1 LLPDCV
7 GVGRTNLDRDTSGS
21 FCSAPDSPAI
31 ANRFS
36 NTFDLFFDGGPERVG
51 IDWPESPFGATLM
64 RTAAGFLPLFGFAG
78 VGVAGVGVL
87 GGGVG
92 GEGDLEDAIAREGA
106 DGVVGDPRKP
116 AEDGLLVVEA
126 FGTNLGFEPNC
137 LFELFGGVLA
147 EFLAAKI
154 SPCLFISNDPIS
166 NESGLG
172 LPPLTLTTL
181 FTLLFICGFGRR
193 G

>member
-1 LLPDCV
+1 VLVGPIWIVTLRVVFARPPTRRRLQTGFPTHSICFSTVVQNALELTGQNLL
-7 GVGRTNLDRDTSGS
+7 L
-21 FCSAPDSPAI
+21 AQ
-31 ANRFS
+31 
-36 NTFDLFFDGGPERVG
+36 
-51 IDWPESPFGATLM
+51 LM